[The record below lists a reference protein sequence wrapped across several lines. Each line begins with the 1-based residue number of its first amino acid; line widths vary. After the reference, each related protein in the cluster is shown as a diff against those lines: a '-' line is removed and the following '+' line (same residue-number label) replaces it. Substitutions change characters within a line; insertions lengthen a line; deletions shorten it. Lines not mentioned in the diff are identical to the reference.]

1 MHFQS
6 NYFRNGKQ
14 IFGKSRVSLPFE
26 GAIVA
31 AEEGQNLLGGAGRE
45 TWEVLSLDCILI
57 FYVVYHC
64 HSGEEDED
72 IK

>member
-31 AEEGQNLLGGAGRE
+31 AEVGQNLLGGVGRE
-45 TWEVLSLDCILI
+45 TWEVFKLGLHFDFLCSISLSQW
-57 FYVVYHC
+57 
-64 HSGEEDED
+64 
-72 IK
+72 

>member
-1 MHFQS
+1 MHFQLFIIFS
-6 NYFRNGKQ
+6 EMGRKQ

-45 TWEVLSLDCILI
+45 TWEVFKLGSHFDFVCSISLSQW
-57 FYVVYHC
+57 
-64 HSGEEDED
+64 
-72 IK
+72 

>member
-31 AEEGQNLLGGAGRE
+31 AEEGQNLLGGVGRE
-45 TWEVLSLDCILI
+45 TWEVFKLGLHFD
-57 FYVVYHC
+57 FYVVNHC

-72 IK
+72 TK

>member
-1 MHFQS
+1 MHFQLFIIFS
-6 NYFRNGKQ
+6 EMGRKQ

-45 TWEVLSLDCILI
+45 TWEVFKLGLHFLCSESLSQW
-57 FYVVYHC
+57 
-64 HSGEEDED
+64 
-72 IK
+72 